1 MPPAQPPAP
10 RPDAAAPADHGRPG
24 LASTLRFLSTL
35 LATSVKE
42 SFANRGSFWI
52 QAVGMFV
59 NDVIW
64 IAVWAIFFARFERL
78 GGWTLNDMVALY
90 AVTAGAVGL
99 AVITGAGVRDLART
113 ITEGS
118 LDVFLVQPKPVL
130 LHALGSKTSAA
141 GWGDLANCVL
151 LLGVTGQW
159 SLASAPWVVVGAVLG
174 AAVFLAIGVI
184 VHSLAFWLGSMQVL
198 ARQVWEFTI
207 TFSLYPESIFPGA
220 LRVLLYTAIPAAFI
234 GWFPSG
240 LVRSFSLG
248 GLAWGVTGAV
258 VFPVV
263 ATVVFHLGL
272 RRYASGSRVEVRAG

>member
-1 MPPAQPPAP
+1 MTTLASPAAP
-10 RPDAAAPADHGRPG
+10 SPAAAPSAPPRPG
-24 LASTLRFLSTL
+24 LASTARFLATL
-35 LATSVKE
+35 LGTSVKE

-64 IAVWAIFFARFERL
+64 IAVWGIFFARFERL
-78 GGWTLNDMVALY
+78 GGWTFNDMVALY

-99 AVITGAGVRDLART
+99 AVILGAGVRDLART
-113 ITEGS
+113 IAEGG

-151 LLGVTGQW
+151 LLVVTGQAR
-159 SLASAPWVVVGAVLG
+159 LEAVPWIVVGAVAG
-174 AAVFLAIGVI
+174 GAVFLAIGVI

-198 ARQVWEFTI
+198 ARQIWEFTI

-240 LVRSFSLG
+240 LVRAFSLE
-248 GLAWGVTGAV
+248 GLAWCLGGAV
-258 VFPVV
+258 AFPLAA
-263 ATVVFHLGL
+263 ATIFHFGL
-272 RRYASGSRVEVRAG
+272 RRYASGHRIEVRAG

>member
-1 MPPAQPPAP
+1 MHAASP
-10 RPDAAAPADHGRPG
+10 RPSSSRRRPG
-24 LASTLRFLSTL
+24 LASTLGFLGAL

-52 QAVGMFV
+52 QAAGMFV

-64 IAVWAIFFARFERL
+64 IAVWGIFFARFDHL
-78 GGWTLNDMVALY
+78 GGWSLHDMVALY

-118 LDVFLVQPKPVL
+118 LDVFLVQPRPAL
-130 LHALGSKTSAA
+130 LHAIGSKTSAA
-141 GWGDLANCVL
+141 GWGDLASCVAL
-151 LLGVTGQW
+151 LVATGQW
-159 SLASAPWVVVGAVLG
+159 RLEAVPWVVVGSVAG
-174 AAVFLAIGVI
+174 AIVFLAFGVL

-220 LRVLLYTAIPAAFI
+220 LRVLLYTAVPAAFI

-240 LVRSFSLG
+240 LVRAFSLE
-248 GLAWGVTGAV
+248 GLAWCLAGAV
-258 VFPVV
+258 VFPV
-263 ATVVFHLGL
+263 AAAVVFHLGL
-272 RRYASGSRVEVRAG
+272 RRYASGHRVDVRAG

>member
-1 MPPAQPPAP
+1 VTTSAPP
-10 RPDAAAPADHGRPG
+10 RPAAAPVPPRPG
-24 LASTLRFLSTL
+24 LASTARFLGAL
-35 LATSVKE
+35 LGTSVKE

-52 QAVGMFV
+52 QAVGMFL

-64 IAVWAIFFARFERL
+64 IAVWGIFFARFDHL
-78 GGWTLNDMVALY
+78 GGWTFDDMVALY

-151 LLGVTGQW
+151 LLAVTGQGR
-159 SLASAPWVVVGAVLG
+159 LAAVPWVIVGAMAG
-174 AAVFLAIGVI
+174 AVVFLSIGVI

-198 ARQVWEFTI
+198 ARQVWAFTI

-240 LVRSFSLG
+240 LVRAFSLE
-248 GLAWGVTGAV
+248 GLAWCLGGAV
-258 VFPVV
+258 VFPL
-263 ATVVFHLGL
+263 AAAAVFHLGL
-272 RRYASGSRVEVRAG
+272 RRYASGNRVEVRAG

>member
-1 MPPAQPPAP
+1 MPPPTAPVTSSAASPAVP
-10 RPDAAAPADHGRPG
+10 RARPG
-24 LASTLRFLSTL
+24 LASTLRFLRAL
-35 LATSVKE
+35 VATSLKE

-64 IAVWAIFFARFERL
+64 IAVWAIFFARFEHL
-78 GGWTLNDMVALY
+78 AGWTLHDMVALY
-90 AVTAGAVGL
+90 AVTAGAVGI

-113 ITEGS
+113 IAEGS
-118 LDVFLVQPKPVL
+118 LDVFLVQPQPAL
-130 LHALGSKTSAA
+130 LHAVGSKTSAA

-151 LLGVTGQW
+151 LLAVTGQW
-159 SLASAPWVVVGAVLG
+159 SLAAAPWVVVGALAG
-174 AAVFLAIGVI
+174 AVVFLSIGVI

-240 LVRSFSLG
+240 LVRAFSLE
-248 GLAWGVTGAV
+248 GLAWCLAGAV

-263 ATVVFHLGL
+263 AAVVFHLGL

>member
-1 MPPAQPPAP
+1 VTPTVPPIRPPL
-10 RPDAAAPADHGRPG
+10 G
-24 LASTLRFLSTL
+24 STLRFLGAL
-35 LATSVKE
+35 VGTSLRE
-42 SFANRGSFWI
+42 SFANRASFWI

-64 IAVWAIFFARFERL
+64 IAVWAIFFARFEHL
-78 GGWTLNDMVALY
+78 AGWTLNDMVALY

-113 ITEGS
+113 IAEGG

-130 LHALGSKTSAA
+130 LHAVGSKTSAA

-151 LLGVTGQW
+151 LLAVTGQW
-159 SLASAPWVVVGAVLG
+159 RLEAVPWVVVGAVAG
-174 AAVFLAIGVI
+174 AVVFLSIGVI

-220 LRVLLYTAIPAAFI
+220 LRLLLYTAIPAAFI

-240 LVRSFSLG
+240 LVRAFSLE
-248 GLAWGVTGAV
+248 GLAWCLAGAV
-258 VFPVV
+258 VFPAV
-263 ATVVFHLGL
+263 AAVVFHLGL

>member
-1 MPPAQPPAP
+1 MSSPTSPAATPTASPAAS
-10 RPDAAAPADHGRPG
+10 RARPG
-24 LASTLRFLSTL
+24 LASTLRFLRAL
-35 LATSVKE
+35 VATSLKE
-42 SFANRGSFWI
+42 SFANRGAFWI

-64 IAVWAIFFARFERL
+64 IAVWAIFFARFEHL
-78 GGWTLNDMVALY
+78 AGWTLHDMVALY
-90 AVTAGAVGL
+90 AVTAGAVGI

-113 ITEGS
+113 IAEGS
-118 LDVFLVQPKPVL
+118 LDVFLVQPQPAL
-130 LHALGSKTSAA
+130 LHAVGSKTSAA

-151 LLGVTGQW
+151 LLAVTGQW
-159 SLASAPWVVVGAVLG
+159 SLAAAPWVVVGALAG
-174 AAVFLAIGVI
+174 AAVFLSIGVI

-240 LVRSFSLG
+240 LVRSFSLS
-248 GLAWGVTGAV
+248 GLAWCLAGAV

-263 ATVVFHLGL
+263 AAVVFHLGL